1 LGAMKVNRGKFH
13 KYLGMSLDYS
23 HKGQCRVTMYNY
35 LDEILETF
43 DKAVKKHGYGWIV
56 VTKRH
61 LKKKAAPIFC
71 RK

>member
-1 LGAMKVNRGKFH
+1 MKVNRGKFH

-56 VTKRH
+56 VKKRH